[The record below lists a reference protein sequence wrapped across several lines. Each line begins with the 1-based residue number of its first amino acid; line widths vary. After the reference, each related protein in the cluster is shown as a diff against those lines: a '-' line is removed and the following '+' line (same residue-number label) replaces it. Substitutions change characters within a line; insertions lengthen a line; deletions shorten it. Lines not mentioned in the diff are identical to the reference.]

1 MRRALVPAGRVV
13 GVDLARLLALVGMM
27 ATHIVPSVDETGRVT
42 ALQQLAGGRSSALF
56 ATLAGVSLSL
66 AYGRTRPVRG
76 RAWASAAVGVSVRA
90 AMVAAL
96 GLLLGALG
104 SGIAVILTY
113 YGLLFC
119 VGIPFLRFRA
129 GSLAVVAAAWLL
141 AGPVLSHLLRPGLP
155 PPSYHSPSF
164 AALGSGETAW
174 GLLTELAVTGYYPVL
189 VWMAYLLAG
198 MAVGRTDLTRWRNV
212 GMVACVGAL
221 LWSTAVL
228 ASDALLARPGVRGA
242 LVETFEGAG
251 WRGDL
256 DVTLTHGL
264 YGTTPS
270 GSGWWLAVRAPH
282 SGTSFDLAV
291 TLGGAL
297 VVLAGCVAVGLV
309 SPRAVAVLGGAGA
322 MTLTLY
328 TAHVMSRQPGW
339 WDADDLRT
347 WWAQV
352 VLAVLVGAGFRLA
365 GAQGP
370 LEAVVG
376 SCSRAAAGLVRDL
389 DRPSVGSPP

>member
-27 ATHIVPSVDETGRVT
+27 ATHIVPSVDGTGRVT
-42 ALQQLAGGRSSALF
+42 TLQEVAGGRSSALF

-66 AYGRTRPVRG
+66 AYGRMQPVRG
-76 RAWASAAVGVSVRA
+76 RAWGAAAVGISVRA

-96 GLLLGALG
+96 GMLLGALG

-113 YGLLFC
+113 YGLLFLA
-119 VGIPFLRFRA
+119 GIVFLRLRA
-129 GSLAVVAAAWLL
+129 ATLAVAAAVWLIV
-141 AGPVLSHLLRPGLP
+141 APVLSHVLRSWLP
-155 PPSYHSPSF
+155 PPSYRSPELE
-164 AALGSGETAW
+164 ALGSGDTAV

-198 MAVGRTDLTRWRNV
+198 MAVGRTDLGRLRTV
-212 GMVACVGAL
+212 GLLAGAGGV
-221 LWSTAVL
+221 LWSAAVL
-228 ASDALLARPGVRGA
+228 VSDAMLARPGVRST
-242 LVETFEGAG
+242 LERTFDGAG
-251 WRGDL
+251 WRGSL

-270 GSGWWLAVRAPH
+270 GSPWWLAVRAPH

-291 TLGGAL
+291 TLGSAL
-297 VVLAGCVAVGLV
+297 VVLAGCMAAGLLL
-309 SPRAVAVLGGAGA
+309 PRPVAVLSGGGA

-328 TAHVMSRQPGW
+328 TVHVVSRQPTW

-352 VLAVLVGAGFRLA
+352 TLAVLIGAGFRLA
-365 GAQGP
+365 GARGP

-376 SCSRAAAGLVRDL
+376 DCSRAAAGLVRRER
-389 DRPSVGSPP
+389 RPSVVSPP